1 MHSPPLLP
9 LYVLPCTSSDPAVAD
24 VYRRSSKP
32 LPLFHEGEAPY
43 RSRMRVHHHMEAMED
58 AQRTPH
64 SDEDEGSS
72 SGDEDDEEEDGSEEG
87 EGEEEEEDG
96 DSELGDGQEAAK
108 EQRKQRS
115 EAARERQRIQH
126 KFDSSEDEE
135 NDDAEGEEEGQGEP
149 GDDGR
154 SAGGAA
160 GPDMSTEAMADRARR
175 AEREDAREEA
185 AEAASAL
192 LKSSEL
198 DDEEKDPSSGR
209 ALDPTDV
216 PLASPA
222 AAAHAPVT
230 TSSPAV
236 AAKLAKLAL
245 HEDLLEAAIRPRPPH
260 YGTRAA
266 TGSGAMSGYNS
277 PAAHAFSPG
286 YPKGGGGSEAAARPA
301 AHAFKPGYPQGGGS
315 EAERGAAAPRQ
326 SHGYYSPPPPL
337 SEIQHRHTPV
347 TSPGALG
354 RREVTSSSA
363 AEGSGSLTYRH
374 TIGR

>member
-1 MHSPPLLP
+1 M
-9 LYVLPCTSSDPAVAD
+9 AD

-58 AQRTPH
+58 AQRKPH
-64 SDEDEGSS
+64 GDEEDDSG
-72 SGDEDDEEEDGSEEG
+72 SGDEDDEEEG

-96 DSELGDGQEAAK
+96 DSELGDGEGVAK
-108 EQRKQRS
+108 ERRKQRS

-192 LKSSEL
+192 LKSSAP
-198 DDEEKDPSSGR
+198 DDEEKDPSSGG
-209 ALDPTDV
+209 AMDLTNV

-222 AAAHAPVT
+222 AVPRAPLT

-245 HEDLLEAAIRPRPPH
+245 HEDLLEAAVRPRPPH
-260 YGTRAA
+260 YGTAA
-266 TGSGAMSGYNS
+266 AAGSGATSAYRS

-286 YPKGGGGSEAAARPA
+286 YPRGGGAEA
-301 AHAFKPGYPQGGGS
+301 G
-315 EAERGAAAPRQ
+315 RGAAAPQRQ
-326 SHGYYSPPPPL
+326 GYSSPSPASP
-337 SEIQHRHTPV
+337 EIQHRHTPV
-347 TSPGALG
+347 TSPVLG
-354 RREVTSSSA
+354 RREVSSPA

-374 TIGR
+374 TAGR